1 MNNYLILSNDKIV
14 IDTNIKDIV
23 KKIKDDD
30 KEIIKMD
37 LTVNSL
43 SEVLEV
49 LNTYTFLSN
58 IKVVILYNSL
68 FIEGDSTYDKELK
81 QLEKYLN
88 EETDNYFIMVAGKMC
103 SKKNIVELLKNVKVI
118 EENINSEQLVKDNLE
133 IFKMDN
139 GTIKYFVNIC
149 HNNYEKIINEL
160 NKLKLYKIDD
170 PTKLITRNDIDLIT
184 IREYDDNI
192 FDLVNAITNRNKKQ
206 AIELYNRLREK
217 EDSTLII
224 GAIASK
230 IRMLYS
236 IKVLRD
242 DRFSVDAMAELLDVK
257 RAAVSISLESCDNFS
272 SERLLNLLDRL
283 FEIDIKSKSETKDLD
298 LQFKLFLMNI

>member
-1 MNNYLILSNDKIV
+1 MNNYLILSNDKV
-14 IDTNIKDIV
+14 IIDSNIRDIV

-43 SEVLEV
+43 YEVLEV

-58 IKVVILYNSL
+58 VKIVILYNSI
-68 FIEGDSTYDKELK
+68 FVEGDTTYDKELK

-88 EETDNYFIMVAGKMC
+88 EETSNYFIMVA
-103 SKKNIVELLKNVKVI
+103 SKKSSKKSIVELLKNVKVI
-118 EENINSEQLVKDNLE
+118 EEQINPEQLVKDNLE
-133 IFKMDN
+133 QYKMDN

-149 HNNYEKIINEL
+149 HNNYEKILNEL
-160 NKLKLYKIDD
+160 NKLKIFKIDD
-170 PTKLITRNDIDLIT
+170 PTKLITRNDIDMIT
-184 IREYDDNI
+184 IKEYDDNI
-192 FDLVNAITNRNKKQ
+192 FDLVNAITNRNRKQ
-206 AIELYNRLREK
+206 AIELYSRLREK

-224 GAIASK
+224 GAIANK

-242 DRFSVDAMAELLDVK
+242 DKLSIDEMAELLDVK
-257 RAAVSISLESCDNFS
+257 RAAISISLESCDNFS
-272 SERLLNLLDRL
+272 SERLINLLKRL
-283 FEIDIKSKSETKDLD
+283 FEIDIISKSETKDLD